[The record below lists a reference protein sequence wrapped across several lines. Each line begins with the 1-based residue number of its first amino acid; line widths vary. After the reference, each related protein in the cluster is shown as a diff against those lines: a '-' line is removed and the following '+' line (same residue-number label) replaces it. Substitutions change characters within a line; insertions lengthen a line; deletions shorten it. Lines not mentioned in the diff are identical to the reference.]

1 MLRRVGAVFSVFREA
16 FRNPALRRVSGAYA
30 LFVTAEFG
38 IWITLLV
45 FAYDHGGASA
55 ITVMVLVQLLPCI
68 VLAPV
73 IGAFVDLSRPSGVLR
88 VGYALQAISM
98 AGVAAAIGAGAPTV
112 VVFVLAPLTAIS
124 LTMTR
129 SPHAAVLPAVVRT
142 PDEFTAANV
151 MTGWADGLASLVG
164 PAFAGLLL
172 SVNGAGTAVAAN
184 ATMSML
190 ALLMVVRVEGPAAAR
205 MAEVVDAPGG
215 TEDRPNWI
223 SRAAAQV
230 ARQASA
236 LRTVTSANVVTA
248 LRDPHVRVL
257 LALHTF
263 YFVII
268 GTLDLMCVVLAVDTL
283 QLGPGGAGYLNA
295 ALGGGALLALLV
307 TAFLVGRRRLS
318 NTLTSALVMAV
329 VALALISAVP
339 HVVPVVLLICAV
351 GLAGAVFDT
360 TGRTLLQRSAPSD
373 AIAGTYSILESLLD
387 LGVVLGAI
395 LVRVALAIGGVK
407 AALLAPAVCAVLLLA
422 VLWRRLK
429 RIDSSATVPQVE
441 IQLLRSIPIFAA
453 LPAPSIEGL
462 ARQLVPVTVEVATVV
477 IREGEA
483 GDCYYAVAD
492 GELAIS
498 RSERHLK
505 TVSRGDG
512 FGEIALVHD
521 VLRTATVTA
530 LTPALLY
537 SLQKEPFV
545 EVLTGHVAASSAVQS
560 LIVRRLD
567 EQNEAA
573 RGRDG
578 EGTGT
583 E

>member
-1 MLRRVGAVFSVFREA
+1 MLRHVGAVFSVFREA

-73 IGAFVDLSRPSGVLR
+73 IGAFVDLRRPSGVLR
-88 VGYALQAISM
+88 VGYALQAMSM
-98 AGVAAAIGAGAPTV
+98 AGVAGAIGAGAPTV

-164 PAFAGLLL
+164 PAFAGVLL
-172 SVNGAGTAVAAN
+172 SVSGAGTAVAAN
-184 ATMSML
+184 AGMSML

-205 MAEVVDAPGG
+205 MAEVVDAPGR
-215 TEDRPNWI
+215 TEDRPIWI

-248 LRDPHVRVL
+248 LRVPQVRVL

-283 QLGPGGAGYLNA
+283 HLGPGGAGYLNA

-318 NTLTSALVMAV
+318 NTLTSALVIAV
-329 VALALISAVP
+329 VALALIGAVRR
-339 HVVPVVLLICAV
+339 VVPVVLLICAV

-373 AIAGTYSILESLLD
+373 AIAGTYSILESPGPRRRPRCHPGSRRPRHRRRESGPARPRRVRRPPSRRSVAAAEEDRFFGDGTSGGDPALAVDPD
-387 LGVVLGAI
+387 LRGSPRPFHRGIGARARPRHGGGRHRRGPRRRNRRLTTQSPTGSWPLTLGATSE
-395 LVRVALAIGGVK
+395 
-407 AALLAPAVCAVLLLA
+407 
-422 VLWRRLK
+422 
-429 RIDSSATVPQVE
+429 DS
-441 IQLLRSIPIFAA
+441 
-453 LPAPSIEGL
+453 
-462 ARQLVPVTVEVATVV
+462 VT
-477 IREGEA
+477 R
-483 GDCYYAVAD
+483 
-492 GELAIS
+492 
-498 RSERHLK
+498 
-505 TVSRGDG
+505 
-512 FGEIALVHD
+512 
-521 VLRTATVTA
+521 
-530 LTPALLY
+530 
-537 SLQKEPFV
+537 
-545 EVLTGHVAASSAVQS
+545 
-560 LIVRRLD
+560 
-567 EQNEAA
+567 
-573 RGRDG
+573 
-578 EGTGT
+578 
-583 E
+583 